1 MREGNFFDSEPIFM
15 VYRENESGLNHI
27 VAYPKRRV
35 TSSKWVLDAFI
46 DVSC

>member
-1 MREGNFFDSEPIFM
+1 MREGIFLDSEPIFM
-15 VYRENESGLNHI
+15 IYGQNEIGLNHI
-27 VAYPKRRV
+27 VAYLKRRV